1 MSFHIETRQGFPRNP
16 GGSRQLPENLDEFV
30 TVRNHGKKN
39 KLSTKTMPSAA
50 LAKGSAAL
58 VDQLGRFI
66 EEQRLEPGDRL
77 PSIRDLADQFGVK
90 AGLVRDA
97 LLDAQGRGNC

>member
-1 MSFHIETRQGFPRNP
+1 
-16 GGSRQLPENLDEFV
+16 
-30 TVRNHGKKN
+30 
-39 KLSTKTMPSAA
+39 MPSAA